1 MRRNPR
7 GGCPRTGS
15 PGFPSWVQGQDS
27 DVDRY
32 AAARSSRRSS
42 APRETI
48 SYFNQGVCCHGKEL
62 RTMTL
67 ARSKGILEEIR
78 KRIVEG
84 VDPDRLVLF
93 GSRARGSSR
102 GDSDY
107 DICVLKEG
115 VKRRRR
121 LAQRIYRLL
130 LGVGASVD
138 VIVETPRRFEELK
151 ANPFMVYSEIAR
163 HGRIIYEK
171 PQPC

>member
-1 MRRNPR
+1 
-7 GGCPRTGS
+7 
-15 PGFPSWVQGQDS
+15 
-27 DVDRY
+27 
-32 AAARSSRRSS
+32 
-42 APRETI
+42 
-48 SYFNQGVCCHGKEL
+48 
-62 RTMTL
+62 MTL

-151 ANPFMVYSEIAR
+151 ANPFMVYSEIAQ